1 MRRKYKIPIFL
12 ILGLLS
18 FSSHDPA
25 RADTPPGLIRE
36 TLTEHEKA
44 MAAEGQAQKTRES
57 WAEERG
63 RLLSR
68 LEALEREHQ
77 DLERQKNRQLRA
89 RNHLSGEVTE
99 IRREL
104 AEAQRLEKDLDG
116 RLESLVQRLEGA
128 VAFDLPFLKEERSQR
143 LSMLKGLLVDPDA
156 PPAERLR
163 RVLEALRIEADY
175 GFTTEVRREIL
186 QTDQGEVTAQVLRV
200 GRLAL
205 FYRTEDGRT
214 GQYDPAEGRWIRLE
228 QSWEGPMAR
237 TLDVATRRR
246 APELVVLP
254 LGRIAP

>member
-1 MRRKYKIPIFL
+1 MHTPKKISFLL
-12 ILGLLS
+12 ILWGFFILS
-18 FSSHDPA
+18 VQPLAAETQPS
-25 RADTPPGLIRE
+25 LIRQ
-36 TLTEHEKA
+36 TLEEHEKG

-68 LEALEREHQ
+68 LEALEREHR
-77 DLERQKNRQLRA
+77 DLEIQKGRQLRA
-89 RNHLSGEVTE
+89 RNHLSGEVAD

-104 AEAQRLEKDLDG
+104 AEARRLEKDLDG
-116 RLESLVQRLEGA
+116 RLESLVQRLEEA
-128 VAFDLPFLKEERSQR
+128 VALDLPFLREERSQR
-143 LSMLKGLLVDPDA
+143 LSMLKRLLVDPDA

-175 GFTTEVRREIL
+175 GFTTEVRREIIE
-186 QTDQGEVTAQVLRV
+186 TDQGEVTAQVLRV

-214 GQYDPAEGRWIRLE
+214 GQYDPAEGRWISLE
-228 QSWEGPMAR
+228 KSWEGPMAR